1 METDGG
7 DVDERGRN
15 SESRYIRRR
24 ERGREW
30 YYTFG
35 GKQLRMRKMELS
47 LERALVA
54 KEELEKKVKAVRK

>member
-30 YYTFG
+30 YYIWWEAIEDAQNGIEFREG
-35 GKQLRMRKMELS
+35 VGREGRVGE
-47 LERALVA
+47 ER
-54 KEELEKKVKAVRK
+54 ETVRK